1 MNKLQQWYC
10 RFRYV
15 LEKEK
20 RKRYPRMRD
29 TIHIPEKQGVPLIAH
44 RGLSGLET
52 ENTLAAF
59 IAAGERSYFGI
70 ETDVHRTKDGKFV
83 VFHDDD
89 LKRMAGLDLQVEETD
104 FETLQTVALF
114 ETRFYKAVGKANESL
129 RIPTLREYID
139 ICKQYGKTAVLE
151 LKNHFEREDIARICA
166 EIESADWLQN
176 TIFISFDF
184 DNLVFVRE
192 LHPSQ
197 TVQFLTGEVADFTA
211 LFDKLQAHRFDWDV
225 YHRVVNKALVDEC
238 HRRGIRVNVWTADE
252 ATDAKR
258 LIEYSVDFITTD
270 ILE

>member
-44 RGLSGLET
+44 RGVSGLQT
-52 ENTLAAF
+52 ENTLPAF
-59 IAAGERSYFGI
+59 IAAGRRSYFGI

-89 LKRMAGLDLQVEETD
+89 LKRMAGLDLVVEETD
-104 FETLQTVALF
+104 FDTLQTVPLF
-114 ETRFYKAVGKANESL
+114 ETRFYKACGKAVDSL
-129 RIPTLREYID
+129 RIPTLSEYICV
-139 ICKQYGKTAVLE
+139 CKEYNKVAVLE
-151 LKNHFEREDIARICA
+151 LKNHFEREDIARICT
-166 EIESADWLQN
+166 EIASLDWLDN

-184 DNLVFVRE
+184 DNLVYVRE
-192 LHPSQ
+192 LYPTQS
-197 TVQFLTGEVADFTA
+197 VQFLTGEVADFTA

-238 HRRGIRVNVWTADE
+238 HRRGIKVGVWTADE
-252 ATDAKR
+252 VSAVKR
-258 LIEYSVDFITTD
+258 LIACGVDYITTD